1 MCCLAVKFFP
11 EDLNF
16 PVAIPEVSLYN
27 SSQMSRE
34 GHASNIL
41 RYHYGDLSLSLY
53 NTIYIAQ
60 LLCGEKVITSTEVLT
75 IESPELSLS
84 ERITVILRAIRNA
97 VHINYHNLEVFASVL
112 QKVPE
117 NFQLATAIVKDCRK
131 YYKL

>member
-1 MCCLAVKFFP
+1 
-11 EDLNF
+11 
-16 PVAIPEVSLYN
+16 
-27 SSQMSRE
+27 MSRE

-60 LLCGEKVITSTEVLT
+60 LLCGEKVITSTEFLT

-84 ERITVILRAIRNA
+84 ERITFILRAIRNA
-97 VHINYHNLEVFASVL
+97 VHTSCHNLEVFASVL

-117 NFQLATAIVKDCRK
+117 NFQLATAILKDCRK